1 MSLCSAL
8 HHSSTVRLRALRLH
22 ANRIAGGGAD
32 ALGRFLRSPEARS
45 EHLRAINA
53 MVKAS
58 EKKHANI
65 MLYIKFPLAY
75 MLTRKSAETDWSR
88 YETATVRQKGLQA
101 SIVEVVDIATLNL
114 TQQIQ
119 IPLIQMHK
127 PSLRMDSSEAERMSE
142 LHLSHNRIG
151 LLEARN
157 LIRASCRR
165 LPSESL
171 SELESREPQS
181 RVVKIFYCFKI
192 FNISKC
198 LEVIFF

>member
-1 MSLCSAL
+1 
-8 HHSSTVRLRALRLH
+8 
-22 ANRIAGGGAD
+22 
-32 ALGRFLRSPEARS
+32 
-45 EHLRAINA
+45 
-53 MVKAS
+53 
-58 EKKHANI
+58 
-65 MLYIKFPLAY
+65 MLYIKFPWAY

-88 YETATVRQKGLQA
+88 YETATVREKA
-101 SIVEVVDIATLNL
+101 CSVEVVDIATYESYTAN
-114 TQQIQ
+114 IQ

-171 SELESREPQS
+171 SELESRGAPKS
-181 RVVKIFYCFKI
+181 SGDTFCCFKI
-192 FNISKC
+192 FQYLQHVCKWFFFLNWCFKNILRKKERLTYLFGATQKSQEQYTC
-198 LEVIFF
+198 YCQRWREVTMADLTIKSCIRHGLT

>member
-1 MSLCSAL
+1 MRTLKSY
-8 HHSSTVRLRALRLH
+8 T
-22 ANRIAGGGAD
+22 
-32 ALGRFLRSPEARS
+32 
-45 EHLRAINA
+45 
-53 MVKAS
+53 
-58 EKKHANI
+58 ANI
-65 MLYIKFPLAY
+65 
-75 MLTRKSAETDWSR
+75 R
-88 YETATVRQKGLQA
+88 
-101 SIVEVVDIATLNL
+101 
-114 TQQIQ
+114 

-181 RVVKIFYCFKI
+181 RVVKIFCCFKI

-198 LEVIFF
+198 LEVIFFLKLMFNSKNILRKKERLTYLFGATQKSQEQYTWYCQR

>member
-1 MSLCSAL
+1 MCSAL

-88 YETATVRQKGLQA
+88 YETATVREKA
-101 SIVEVVDIATLNL
+101 SSVEVVDIATLNL
-114 TQQIQ
+114 TQQIF
-119 IPLIQMHK
+119 
-127 PSLRMDSSEAERMSE
+127 R
-142 LHLSHNRIG
+142 SH
-151 LLEARN
+151 
-157 LIRASCRR
+157 
-165 LPSESL
+165 
-171 SELESREPQS
+171 
-181 RVVKIFYCFKI
+181 
-192 FNISKC
+192 
-198 LEVIFF
+198 